1 MNTSIKY
8 AMALLLCAL
17 WLAPAAP
24 VFAAQEE
31 SKKAAP
37 AATVAPT
44 KAAPVKA
51 APAKAATPDKAAPTK
66 AAPTKAAAPAKSAPA
81 KAPKGKK
88 GEESEEVIKSKLD
101 SMGKQ
106 LIVKAAATVSPS
118 INKKAVTPEDGGFVA
133 RYTEINTSDIVTELI
148 HSTGSGGKYI
158 GSIKYLEIQYEC
170 RGKTQDEALNAPCSK
185 SKVRR
190 MNELV
195 RYDGKWMF

>member
-1 MNTSIKY
+1 MNTTIKFTV
-8 AMALLLCAL
+8 ALLLCAL
-17 WLAPAAP
+17 WLAPAMPA
-24 VFAAQEE
+24 FAAQEE

-37 AATVAPT
+37 A
-44 KAAPVKA
+44 KA
-51 APAKAATPDKAAPTK
+51 APAKAADKAAP
-66 AAPTKAAAPAKSAPA
+66 A
-81 KAPKGKK
+81 KATKGKK

-101 SMGKQ
+101 TLGKQ

-118 INKKAVTPEDGGFVA
+118 INKKAVAPEDGGFVA
-133 RYTEINTSDIVTELI
+133 RYTEVDTTQVVTELI

-158 GSIKYLEIQYEC
+158 GSIKYLETQYEC